1 MLDFWLDFSQLKT
14 YILST
19 SVTDD
24 RIVPPTLSSL
34 WFFGWDL
41 GCWVCFGYFD
51 LLVCFW
57 HCHPPCRGLFEV
69 EKKVNSHLWSRNP
82 SLSTFKQISSHKCSY
97 VHLQH
102 GEAEAKE
109 VSITFPRPSP
119 VNWTQL
125 MGCQCFISGTF
136 VVAGQGCL
144 MNETSTGSVSAVDLI
159 SKCSK
164 SWVE

>member
-14 YILST
+14 YILFT

-24 RIVPPTLSSL
+24 RIVPPTLYSF
-34 WFFGWDL
+34 WFWGWDL

-51 LLVCFW
+51 VAI
-57 HCHPPCRGLFEV
+57 HPAGGLFQV
-69 EKKVNSHLWSRNP
+69 EKKVNIHLWSPNP
-82 SLSTFKQISSHKCSY
+82 SLSTFNKPTATRQVFLS
-97 VHLQH
+97 HLQH
-102 GEAEAKE
+102 GETEAKE
-109 VSITFPRPSP
+109 GYMTFPRPSP

-125 MGCQCFISGTF
+125 MGCQRFITGTFSHTF
-136 VVAGQGCL
+136 VVSGQGCL
-144 MNETSTGSVSAVDLI
+144 MNETSTGSVSSVDLI